1 VTIRHILFFDYTKE
15 FSWSRLWSKVYN
27 LSYMSKLTRKER
39 NFLEREQEL
48 IQLALEIMHDDGFA
62 GLTMDKL
69 TARSDFSK
77 GTIYNHFT
85 CKEDVLSAI
94 GISCLNELNSLFTRA
109 MAFQGRPRERLIAVH
124 IAYMLNARLKPDQ
137 FMCVLSCKTS
147 TVTEKASEKR
157 RLVSFDKET
166 ELLALLN
173 SLVKDAEEA
182 GDLDVLKSR
191 SIEAVTFCNWSMS
204 FGTLA
209 LMMRAEEAQIV
220 KKLDMQEALL
230 HNICVSLDGL
240 GWKPLSRDWD
250 YHKTVERIHKEV
262 FAKEMEILKQQEH

>member
-1 VTIRHILFFDYTKE
+1 MNI
-15 FSWSRLWSKVYN
+15 
-27 LSYMSKLTRKER
+27 LTRKER

-48 IQLALEIMHDDGFA
+48 IELALGIMHDDGFA

-69 TARSDFSK
+69 TARSDYSK

-94 GISCLNELNSLFTRA
+94 GIGCLNELNSLFSRA
-109 MAFQGRPRERLIAVH
+109 MAFQGSTRERLIAVH
-124 IAYMLNARLKPDQ
+124 FAYMLNARLKPDQ

-147 TVTEKASEKR
+147 TVTEKSSEKR
-157 RLVSFDKET
+157 RLLSFDKES
-166 ELLALLN
+166 ELLLLLN
-173 SLVKDAEEA
+173 SIVKEAEEA

-209 LMMRAEEAQIV
+209 LMMRAEDAQVV

-240 GWKPLSRDWD
+240 GWKPLSSEWD
-250 YHKTVERIHKEV
+250 YRNTIKRIRQEV
-262 FAKEMEILKQQEH
+262 FAPEMELLQQQEK